1 MNKFINNLINY
12 CKWNHYFIP
21 EDRMCFAI
29 RLLGNKYVNNDT
41 LFLLHGLFTKNEKIL
56 TTVFEDP
63 LAETI
68 NLLEIFEKRVQ
79 ELDKIF
85 PKEEEAK
92 RKKLIRN

>member
-1 MNKFINNLINY
+1 MDY
-12 CKWNHYFIP
+12 
-21 EDRMCFAI
+21 
-29 RLLGNKYVNNDT
+29 LL
-41 LFLLHGLFTKNEKIL
+41 KNEKIL